1 MGELGTYMSE
11 ARQRAKRRK
20 SPWNLLLIPLVIIGV
35 GGVMYVWAQ
44 ALLVIQRY
52 LMPDD
57 VIFSSYTTIGGA
69 LIFIP
74 ILFPSLGIGM
84 MIANLILWPIRPA
97 RMAFEREA
105 KGIKGTSF
113 PEAMRGLAIA
123 TVMMLIIALPL
134 STLGVLN
141 YFYITPNGVH
151 IRPLFSIREKHY
163 AWDDIDQIRTRFL
176 EKKNNIY
183 LNYILHTKD
192 GRDIDLMRE
201 RRLKFVDA
209 YDKIKPFLAA
219 QSQIE
224 YDCQITDG
232 DAAILKKHYFQ
243 GKSEKIISIL
253 RCEK

>member
-1 MGELGTYMSE
+1 MPRLDNYVSE

-44 ALLVIQRY
+44 ALLAIQRY

-69 LIFIP
+69 LMFIP

-84 MIANLILWPIRPA
+84 MIANLLIWPIRPA

-123 TVMMLIIALPL
+123 TAIMLIIALPL

-163 AWDDIDQIRTRFL
+163 AWGDIEKIKTKCL
-176 EKKNNIY
+176 EKGDKIY
-183 LNYILHTKD
+183 LNYILHMTD
-192 GRDIDLMRE
+192 GREIDLIRE
-201 RRLKFVDA
+201 RRLVFVHS
-209 YDKIKPFLAA
+209 YDKIKPFLTA
-219 QSQIE
+219 QSQIK

-232 DAAILKKHYFQ
+232 DMVVLGRHSRKEDTQ
-243 GKSEKIISIL
+243 KIFSIL
-253 RCEK
+253 RGE

>member
-1 MGELGTYMSE
+1 MRRLDTYMSE

-69 LIFIP
+69 LMFIP

-84 MIANLILWPIRPA
+84 IIANLIIWLVRPA

-105 KGIKGTSF
+105 KGIKGASF

-123 TVMMLIIALPL
+123 TALMLIIALPL
-134 STLGVLN
+134 STLGVFN

-151 IRPLFSIREKHY
+151 IRPLFSIKEKHY
-163 AWDDIDQIRTRFL
+163 AWSDIEQIRTRFL
-176 EKKNNIY
+176 EKKDNLY
-183 LNYILHTKD
+183 LNYILHMKD
-192 GRDIDLMRE
+192 GREIDLMRE

-209 YDKIKPFLAA
+209 YDKIKPFLAT
-219 QSQIE
+219 QLQIK

-232 DAAILKKHYFQ
+232 DATIIKKHYFQ
-243 GKSEKIISIL
+243 GKSDKIISIL
-253 RCEK
+253 RGDK